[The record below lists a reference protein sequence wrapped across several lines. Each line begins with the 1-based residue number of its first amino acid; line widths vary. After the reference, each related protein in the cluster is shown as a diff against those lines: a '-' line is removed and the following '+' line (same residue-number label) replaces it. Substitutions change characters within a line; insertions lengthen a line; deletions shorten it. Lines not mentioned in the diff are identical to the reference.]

1 MAKSSESGNSLDA
14 LMAHYRNL
22 IANERNA
29 KVRAELQAR
38 LAEIIAE
45 NA

>member
-1 MAKSSESGNSLDA
+1 MAKSSEGNSLDA
-14 LMAHYRNL
+14 LMAHYRSL
-22 IANERNA
+22 IAKETNPA
-29 KVRAELQAR
+29 VKAELQAR